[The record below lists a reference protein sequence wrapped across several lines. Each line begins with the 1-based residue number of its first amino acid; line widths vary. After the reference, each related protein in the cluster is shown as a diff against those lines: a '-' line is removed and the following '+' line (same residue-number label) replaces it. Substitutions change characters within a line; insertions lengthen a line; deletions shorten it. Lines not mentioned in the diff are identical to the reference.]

1 MKTSARLDFLIIA
14 GDSPGGRRTKALVR
28 TNIVVGF
35 SAAESSA
42 LPNDDRSFFGW
53 SDQDSDDQSD
63 DESTDASPLV
73 TLPIALA
80 IDAEENLDES
90 PALQPAQ
97 ALAARGQGQ
106 PKKSRGQAA
115 PSTVEEVQARVDKG
129 CSCADVNCFK
139 NVSLD
144 TLLTARNT
152 ALAMTNEELY

>member
-1 MKTSARLDFLIIA
+1 MAE
-14 GDSPGGRRTKALVR
+14 GGRRRSFAQ
-28 TNIVVGF
+28 IVVGF

-80 IDAEENLDES
+80 IDAEENLDGA

-97 ALAARGQGQ
+97 ALAAGGQGQ
-106 PKKSRGQAA
+106 PKKSRAQAA

-139 NVSLD
+139 NVSPD

-152 ALAMTNEELY
+152 ALAMTNEELYCYVAGQLDMLR

>member
-1 MKTSARLDFLIIA
+1 MAE
-14 GDSPGGRRTKALVR
+14 GGRRRSFAQ
-28 TNIVVGF
+28 IVVGF

-53 SDQDSDDQSD
+53 SHQDSDDQSD

-80 IDAEENLDES
+80 IDAEENLDEA

-97 ALAARGQGQ
+97 ALAARGQDQ
-106 PKKSRGQAA
+106 PKKPRGQAA

-139 NVSLD
+139 ND
-144 TLLTARNT
+144 TGYSTHCTQHSARNDERG
-152 ALAMTNEELY
+152 AVLLRRWKVRCV